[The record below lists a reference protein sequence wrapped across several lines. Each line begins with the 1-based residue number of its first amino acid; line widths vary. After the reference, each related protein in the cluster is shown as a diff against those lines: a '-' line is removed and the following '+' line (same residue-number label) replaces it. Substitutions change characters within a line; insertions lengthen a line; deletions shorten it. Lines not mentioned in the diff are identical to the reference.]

1 MNIQTFARAS
11 QVKALIDSLSNDLS
25 RISGNN
31 SDGTPIDVSIIVS
44 AVGRGAAVML
54 GTALDEDGMNA
65 VHSLIVSLMT
75 EKIDSLTREFESL

>member
-25 RISGNN
+25 RISENN

-75 EKIDSLTREFESL
+75 DKIDSLTREFESL